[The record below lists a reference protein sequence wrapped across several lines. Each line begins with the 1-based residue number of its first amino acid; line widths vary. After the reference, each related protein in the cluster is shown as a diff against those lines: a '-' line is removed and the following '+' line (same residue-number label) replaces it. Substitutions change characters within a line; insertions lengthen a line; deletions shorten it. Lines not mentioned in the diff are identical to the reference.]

1 MNDAL
6 ISVVVPVYNVE
17 NYVLRCL
24 ESIASQ
30 DYERF
35 EVIFVDDCGNDHSME
50 IVEDFI
56 RKDGTGR
63 FRIVRHTVNSGL
75 SEARNTGLKAARG
88 EYVYFL
94 DSDDYISS
102 DCLSSLSLLLKEKK
116 YDVVIG
122 GYVIETGKEIIYR
135 GFDADLKTFESSDEV
150 MNSYRQGECYVMAW
164 NKLCNRD
171 FLLKHNLFFEK
182 GLLHEDVVWSFK
194 LYSYVGSAS
203 LVNRYTYYYQIREN
217 SIMTGID
224 IDRDIST
231 YIKAFSILNQF
242 IENEIGVVTSHAYEV
257 IEGKKSFILYS
268 LLDRGM
274 SATYDK
280 FYGAFHK
287 IKVMSPVQ
295 AFKEGKISFLH
306 FMRDLNYLFP
316 MRMGRLYKRMFYY
329 IFYKMTGLNSRLR

>member
-1 MNDAL
+1 MNEVL

-30 DYERF
+30 DYDGF
-35 EVIFVDDCGNDHSME
+35 EVIVVDDCGKDRSMD

-56 RKDGTGR
+56 KREGR
-63 FRIVRHTVNSGL
+63 GKFRIVRHAINSGL
-75 SEARNTGLKAARG
+75 SEARNTGLKASQG

-102 DCLSSLSLLLKEKK
+102 DCLSSLSLPLKNRK
-116 YDVVIG
+116 YDIVLG
-122 GYVIETGKEIIYR
+122 GYVIETGKEVLYR
-135 GFDADLKTFESSDEV
+135 GFDVDVKTFESSDEV

-164 NKLCNRD
+164 NKLCNKD
-171 FLLKHNLFFEK
+171 FLLRHNLFFEK

-194 LYSYVGSAS
+194 LYSYVRSAC
-203 LVNRYTYYYQIREN
+203 LINRYTYYYQIREN

-231 YIKAFSILNQF
+231 YIKAFSIINRF

-274 SATYDK
+274 AKTYNK
-280 FYGAFHK
+280 FYGAFHN
-287 IKVMSPVQ
+287 IRVMSPFL

-306 FMRDLNYLFP
+306 FIRDLNYLLP
-316 MRMGRLYKRMFYY
+316 LRMGRLYKRMFYF